1 MTKLVL
7 LKTYLLLLEKKRKPS
22 VQQICCYQTNEYSIH
37 QSIQK
42 KTRTL
47 RSTTFRYKSPTCI
60 CTQKTLYKDMLYT
73 SSPQNNLMLRKEL
86 DVYNFV
92 LQVLQNSLR
101 SSIQDCPTDARKEKK
116 NIYEIL
122 VNTFIKKLMRSININ
137 CSLNATIC

>member
-1 MTKLVL
+1 MYNKFVAIKQMSIAYINPSKKRLVL
-7 LKTYLLLLEKKRKPS
+7 LDQQHLDINLQHAF
-22 VQQICCYQTNEYSIH
+22 VQ
-37 QSIQK
+37 
-42 KTRTL
+42 
-47 RSTTFRYKSPTCI
+47 
-60 CTQKTLYKDMLYT
+60 QKTLYKDMLYT